1 MSEAYIL
8 NSDDIVE
15 ILSDYFDTEKVFFIE
30 STNEYVVGKKNRD
43 FKYGTSSSV
52 E

>member
-1 MSEAYIL
+1 MKEAYIL
-8 NSDDIVE
+8 NNNDIVE
-15 ILSDYFDTEKVFFIE
+15 ILSDYFDTEKVFFIKE
-30 STNEYVVGKKNRD
+30 TNEYVVGKKNGD